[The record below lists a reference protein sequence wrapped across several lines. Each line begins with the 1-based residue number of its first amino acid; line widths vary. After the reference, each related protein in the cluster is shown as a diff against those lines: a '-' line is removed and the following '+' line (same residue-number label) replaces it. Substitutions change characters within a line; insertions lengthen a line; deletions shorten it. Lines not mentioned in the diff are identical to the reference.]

1 MQPSLINLPSRL
13 SSRRSRRSARSAAFT
28 LLEMAIVLGIIMILA
43 LVVFSTTLRQLD
55 RVAADKEIAT
65 LSRCAEALKQSIQR
79 WGTIPAATNWAS
91 VVAAELGVDASSV
104 AVNNRQRARILLVD
118 PTLQIGRNGSGLP
131 YTQGIRGST
140 NTGNGFVCPPINP
153 RLILLSSLGPTPL
166 PEALTTGTYN
176 SATFSNLWNWSGS
189 ENTLP
194 AGWTGS
200 GSGLDFQVQRLNLSS
215 LFVHLLLMN
224 YPPAAT
230 TSRMGRYYLGSTTNS
245 VPNTAVDGYFIKNT
259 LIGLINTNG
268 SVDAQLLTRDTSF
281 LYGFD
286 GVWRVTPKGTD
297 LPTDMMRGT
306 VEQMMVQFRA
316 SKGNAKAGLVNNVR
330 ATPTSCADA
339 MTTFM
344 NAYVPWA
351 DDGFRRT
358 GTLYTDA
365 LAAYNAVTAQMDA
378 LADNLTPNGCN

>member
-1 MQPSLINLPSRL
+1 MKPSLINPSSRL
-13 SSRRSRRSARSAAFT
+13 SSRRFRRSVGRAAFT

-65 LSRCAEALKQSIQR
+65 LSRCAEALQQSIQR
-79 WGTIPAATNWAS
+79 WGIIPAATNWAT
-91 VVAAELGVDASSV
+91 VVAAELGVEV
-104 AVNNRQRARILLVD
+104 AAVTANSRQRARILLVD
-118 PTLQIGRNGSGLP
+118 PTLQIGGNGGGLP
-131 YTQGIRGST
+131 YTNRVFGST
-140 NTGNGFVCPPINP
+140 NMVNSYVCPPINP
-153 RLILLSSLGPTPL
+153 RLMLITSLGPTPL
-166 PEALTTGTYN
+166 PEALTNGSYT

-194 AGWTGS
+194 AGWNWS
-200 GSGLDFQVQRLNLSS
+200 GSGLDLQVQRLNLSS
-215 LFVHLLLMN
+215 LFVHLVLMN
-224 YPPAAT
+224 YPPAST
-230 TSRMGRYYLGSTTNS
+230 TNRMGRYSLGSSWAYVSN
-245 VPNTAVDGYFIKNT
+245 PPVDAYFIKNT

-297 LPTDMMRGT
+297 LPTDTMRGT
-306 VEQMMVQFRA
+306 VEQMMTQFRA
-316 SKGNAKAGLVNNVR
+316 SKGNANAGLVNNVR